1 MRNPPTPNPGKS
13 GQNDQR
19 PPNQRSSGTSQVG
32 AIYPAG
38 VKTGIILHGRYAA
51 AIDPAIAQRAAQAQ
65 AAMYHTEPAD
75 AAEKIVDATVRRRA
89 RTMVG
94 REAGLVDVLTR
105 LAPVRYWAAMRR
117 PLRDAIDTTTPI
129 R

>member
-1 MRNPPTPNPGKS
+1 MSKYAVRGFTEALRHELEG
-13 GQNDQR
+13 
-19 PPNQRSSGTSQVG
+19 SSVSVG

-38 VKTGIILHGRYAA
+38 VKTGIILHGRHAA

-75 AAEKIVDATVRRRA
+75 AAEKIVEATVRRRA

-105 LAPVRYWAAMRR
+105 LAPVRYWTAMRR
-117 PLRDAIDTTTPI
+117 PLRDAIDTTSPI
-129 R
+129 SGSR